1 MSRVDDDRD
10 AARVAAR
17 LAEAKRTE
25 EGQKSKK
32 AADSNAFSKL
42 VQGQKK
48 ETQVKQ
54 EGNLARSA
62 IAQLLEAAEAGHADE
77 GKHLE
82 QGAQGAHQESAF
94 KSKLGTKGQEQKVA
108 QNNRSDG
115 KQTEQVKEQGGQEAS
130 QTANSRQADQSGNA
144 KAAQGRSGDAKVSR
158 ERLDERKEAGESSSS
173 SATAGASG
181 ASGKGEK
188 GEIKTDTDKGGGQQ
202 GGGKD
207 GKESGAAANPGF
219 RFNPALMAP
228 VSVAKAKEASGSER
242 LRKVANELAQ
252 KIVENVRIGTNAM
265 GKSEFQIDLKGDVL
279 SGLSVKVSAKNG
291 KISAVFSG
299 SNKDVLKMIEE
310 QGEALRA
317 ALGARGLT
325 LEDFKTE
332 ARG

>member
-32 AADSNAFSKL
+32 AAEGNAFSKL

-48 ETQVKQ
+48 EAQVKQ

-62 IAQLLEAAEAGHADE
+62 IAQLLEAAESGHADE
-77 GKHLE
+77 AKHLE
-82 QGAQGAHQESAF
+82 QGAQGTQQESAF
-94 KSKLGTKGQEQKVA
+94 KSKLGTKGQEQKVT
-108 QNNRSDG
+108 QNTRSDG
-115 KQTEQVKEQGGQEAS
+115 KQTEQVREQGGQDVS
-130 QTANSRQADQSGNA
+130 HTANSRQADQSGNS

-158 ERLDERKEAGESSSS
+158 ERLADRKEAGESSSGS
-173 SATAGASG
+173 SSIGAS
-181 ASGKGEK
+181 SGKGEK
-188 GEIKTDTDKGGGQQ
+188 GEIKADADKGGGQQ
-202 GGGKD
+202 QGGGGKD
-207 GKESGAAANPGF
+207 GKDGAAANPGF

-228 VSVAKAKEASGSER
+228 MAVAKTKEASGSER

-252 KIVENVRIGTNAM
+252 KIVDKVRIGTNAA
-265 GKSEFQIDLKGDVL
+265 GNSEFQIDLKSDVL
-279 SGLSVKVSAKNG
+279 AGLSVKVSAKNG

-299 SNKDVLKMIEE
+299 SDKDVLKMIEE
-310 QGEALRA
+310 QGEALKA
-317 ALGARGLT
+317 ALGQRGLT

-332 ARG
+332 SRG